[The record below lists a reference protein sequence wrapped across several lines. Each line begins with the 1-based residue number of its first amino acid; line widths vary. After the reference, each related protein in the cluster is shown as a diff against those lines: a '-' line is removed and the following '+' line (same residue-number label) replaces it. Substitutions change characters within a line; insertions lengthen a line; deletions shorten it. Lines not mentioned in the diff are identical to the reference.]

1 MTNLVLLE
9 AVLHARV
16 EAATAL
22 QRAGIIL
29 EINPKALVLGWW
41 GQFGVGLTSL

>member
-1 MTNLVLLE
+1 MTNPVLLE

-22 QRAGIIL
+22 QRAGLIL
-29 EINPKALVLGWW
+29 TINPKALGLGWW
-41 GQFGVGLTSL
+41 GQSGVELTSL